1 MTFNTELETRLVFLD
16 TSAYENKNYQ
26 FGQYALGR
34 LQELIE
40 QEKIHLLITDVTISE
55 IELHLYKKS
64 FSAAAKIKEITRD
77 AMFLR
82 NTPELDCYGIF
93 TKVDG
98 SEIYSL
104 VHKKFLEFLDH
115 RSIETISVSSVD
127 PKLIFNAYFKNLPPF
142 NKVSK
147 KHEFPDAF
155 ALEAV
160 KNISIER
167 GHSVYIVS
175 SDGDMQSYCDKEPN
189 FLHLRS
195 VDDLID
201 LTMRSDKAYEEPTR
215 FADEV
220 FELLEDEI
228 KALAVNYLEDGEFIY
243 EDADPYDEVINSVD
257 IDSLTIGNKTL
268 QDVNAEYAEYIVDFE
283 VIVTADYRF
292 SDYDRSPWDPED
304 KQYLFVLNNESI
316 IKHKQTYTAN
326 LTLAY
331 DDGLKTKAYICEL
344 YFEQP
349 YFELTNENSE
359 ILSFKELDINGE

>member
-1 MTFNTELETRLVFLD
+1 MTCNTELETRLVFLD

-55 IELHLYKKS
+55 IESHLTKKS
-64 FSAAAKIKEITRD
+64 FEAATKIKEITKQ

-98 SEIYSL
+98 SEIYNL
-104 VHKKFLEFLDH
+104 VHKKFLELLDN
-115 RSIETISVSSVD
+115 RSVETISVSSVN
-127 PKLIFNAYFKNLPPF
+127 PQVIFNAYFNNLPPF

-160 KNISIER
+160 KNISLKR
-167 GHSVYIVS
+167 GHSIYIVS
-175 SDGDMQSYCDKEPN
+175 TDGDMKSYCDQYEN
-189 FLHLRS
+189 LLFLES
-195 VDDLID
+195 VDVLID
-201 LTMRSDKAYEEPTR
+201 LIIRSDKAYEEPTK
-215 FADEV
+215 FADEM
-220 FELLEDEI
+220 FEFLQPEI
-228 KALAVNYLEDGEFIY
+228 KALALNYLEEGEFIY
-243 EDADPYDEVINSVD
+243 RDADPYDEVINSVD
-257 IDSLTIGNKTL
+257 IDSLVIGNKTL
-268 QDVNAEYAEYIVDFE
+268 QNVTSEYAEYIVDFE

-316 IKHKQTYTAN
+316 VKHKQTYTAN
-326 LTLAY
+326 LTIAY
-331 DDGLKTKAYICEL
+331 DDGLKAKAYISEL
-344 YFEQP
+344 YFDHP
-349 YFELTNENSE
+349 YFELTNNDSE
-359 ILSFKELDINGE
+359 VLAFKELDINGE

>member
-26 FGQYALGR
+26 FGQHALGR

-40 QEKIHLLITDVTISE
+40 QEKIHLLITDVTRREVES
-55 IELHLYKKS
+55 HLKKKS
-64 FSAAAKIKEITRD
+64 LSAVAKIKEVQRE

-93 TKVDG
+93 SKIDG
-98 SEIYSL
+98 NEIYDL
-104 VHKKFLEFLDH
+104 VHKKFLEFLDN
-115 RSIETISVSSVD
+115 RSVETISISSVD
-127 PKLIFNAYFKNLPPF
+127 PKLIFDAYFENLPPF
-142 NKVSK
+142 HKESK

-155 ALEAV
+155 VLEAI
-160 KNISIER
+160 KNISLAR
-167 GHSVYIVS
+167 GHSIYIVS
-175 SDGDMQSYCDKEPN
+175 TDGDMQSFCDKEPN

-195 VDDLID
+195 VDDLIN
-201 LTMRSDKAYEEPTR
+201 LIIRSDKAYEEPIR

-220 FELLEDEI
+220 FELLKEEI
-228 KALAVNYLEDGEFIY
+228 KDLALNYLEDGEFIY

-257 IDSLTIGNKTL
+257 IESLTITNKTI
-268 QDVNAEYAEYIVDFE
+268 QTVNPEWAEYIVDFE

-292 SDYDRSPWDPED
+292 SDYDRSPWDHEE
-304 KQYLFVLNNESI
+304 KQYVFVLDNESVI
-316 IKHKQTYTAN
+316 RHKQIYTAN

-331 DDGLKTKAYICEL
+331 DDGLKEKAYISEL

-359 ILSFKELDINGE
+359 TLSFKELDVNGE